1 GQGLYRAR
9 KIPVTV
15 YSQSQGLRD
24 RNVYTVLEDH
34 TGAIWL
40 GCWPGTLSRFE
51 YGRFTHYTRKDGLTG
66 EQITSLY
73 EDRSR
78 RLWVGA
84 YGDGMR
90 VFQDGHFVIPRGPPR
105 LRVVKAILQDRQGA
119 FWFGTEH
126 ELVRYKNGVATT
138 YTTQDGLAS
147 SDVRVLI
154 EDAAGD
160 VWIGGYQGLTRF
172 HAGQFTAYTE
182 RDGLPS
188 SNIRALYQDAQGVLW
203 IGTYDGGLGRF
214 QAGKCTRYTIRE
226 GLFNNGVFQI
236 LEDARGNLW
245 MSSNLGIYRVSKKE
259 LNEFAAGQRTSVT
272 SIAYGKG
279 DGLRNV
285 ECNGGHWPAGAK
297 ARDGKL
303 WFPTQDGVAVINPDN
318 LPANQTPPPVII
330 ESCLVDRA
338 SVAMDGGVRVKPG
351 QDDIEIHYTAL
362 SLMNSDRIRFRYI
375 LEGLDSEWVEAG
387 TRRTV
392 YYSHLPPGHYVFRVI
407 AANSDGVWNT
417 GGQTLSLAVMAPF
430 YRTWWFTALA
440 MLSAAALV
448 IFVWQYRVA
457 EWKRARAAQ
466 LAFSRQL
473 IASQESERKR
483 VAAELHDSLGQS
495 LAILRNRAL
504 LSLQEPE
511 NHRRA
516 LEQLDEIAQGTSD
529 AIDELKQIAYHLRPH
544 HLERLGLSK
553 SIEVMLDEISRAE
566 EISMSADLDSVDT
579 LLSPEAQINI
589 YRIVQESAHNIVK
602 HAQATEAKLTI
613 RRADAGVEIL
623 VQDNGR
629 GFTLEEVGISAKP
642 YRGFGLM
649 GMAERARMLGGDLT
663 IDSKP
668 GKGTTLKIKVAV
680 TEGSKC
686 LGKPVF

>member
-1 GQGLYRAR
+1 M
-9 KIPVTV
+9 
-15 YSQSQGLRD
+15 D
-24 RNVYTVLEDH
+24 R
-34 TGAIWL
+34 
-40 GCWPGTLSRFE
+40 
-51 YGRFTHYTRKDGLTG
+51 
-66 EQITSLY
+66 
-73 EDRSR
+73 
-78 RLWVGA
+78 
-84 YGDGMR
+84 
-90 VFQDGHFVIPRGPPR
+90 
-105 LRVVKAILQDRQGA
+105 
-119 FWFGTEH
+119 
-126 ELVRYKNGVATT
+126 
-138 YTTQDGLAS
+138 
-147 SDVRVLI
+147 
-154 EDAAGD
+154 
-160 VWIGGYQGLTRF
+160 GYQGLTRF

-330 ESCLVDRA
+330 ESCLVDHA
-338 SVAMDGGVRVKPG
+338 SVAMDSGVRLKPG

-407 AANSDGVWNT
+407 AANSDGIWNT
-417 GGQTLSLAVMAPF
+417 GGRTLSLAVMAPF

-440 MLSAAALV
+440 MLSATVLV

-686 LGKPVF
+686 